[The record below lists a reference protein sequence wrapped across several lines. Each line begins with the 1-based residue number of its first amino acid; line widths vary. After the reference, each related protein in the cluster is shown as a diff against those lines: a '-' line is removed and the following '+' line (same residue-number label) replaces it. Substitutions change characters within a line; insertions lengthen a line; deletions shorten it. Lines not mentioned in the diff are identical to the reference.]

1 MCIYP
6 SYSHQP
12 LPNSTQLWFPKASF
26 PRFSSSVS
34 RGELSLS
41 LFLSLFLL
49 FPLLSS
55 FQALS
60 RCLSLARLLLSSL
73 SLFILH
79 LTSIPLSDR
88 WSASG
93 PSRNSDRRLTLI
105 RFTFISPGLEILNH
119 PNKRS
124 SIWST
129 ALPPSSSLPSP
140 ATSRPLTMP

>member
-1 MCIYP
+1 MCAFIPPIPTNHY
-6 SYSHQP
+6 QT
-12 LPNSTQLWFPKASF
+12 LPNSGSPK
-26 PRFSSSVS
+26 PRSPGSPPPSPEGS
-34 RGELSLS
+34 SLS